1 VAIGEGIGME
11 NMDPQ
16 LCRFLTA
23 LCKEMLYKGK
33 PKSPHFWESW
43 KDYWEGKGVPTVGPS
58 LPYF

>member
-1 VAIGEGIGME
+1 ME